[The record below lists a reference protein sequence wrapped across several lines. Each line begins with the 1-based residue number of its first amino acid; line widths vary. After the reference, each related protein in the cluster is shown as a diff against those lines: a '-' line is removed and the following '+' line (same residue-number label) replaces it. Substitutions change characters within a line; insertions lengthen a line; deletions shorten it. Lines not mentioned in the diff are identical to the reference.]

1 MRICIVIISLI
12 LFTACN
18 NKDKKRDKPIILDTT
33 PPQITIIGENNL
45 SVEYGSYYRD
55 AGATVDGNAHIT
67 SMDKVDTKTLGEY
80 NITYIATDSAGN
92 SATAIRTVS
101 VIDTTPPYIKILGKH
116 ILSVEH
122 NSTYID
128 EGATAIDT
136 VDGDVD
142 VTSIGNVDTKTLG
155 DYNITYRATD
165 SAGNSAT
172 AIRKVS
178 VIDSKEPLITINGG
192 SSISVEYNTTYIDAG
207 ATAVDAVDE
216 NVTITTLGLDRVNTN
231 KLGDYNIIYVA
242 VDSTGNS
249 ATARRIV
256 SVIDSTTPQI
266 TIIGDNPQRVEYNST
281 YIDAGAIATDTIDG
295 NVSVTTTGIG
305 NVDTTTIGDY
315 NITYTA
321 TDSAGNSATAIRRVS
336 VRDGTPPH
344 ITIVGEHNL
353 SVEYNS
359 DYIDAG
365 ATAIDAVDGNVSVT
379 TTGNV
384 DTTTIG
390 DYNITYTAT
399 DRAGNSATA
408 TRRVTI
414 LSITT
419 IRGTITYDLVPHK
432 SSGHGLDY
440 NKTTHEKAKLV
451 VVEAVKEDGTIIKS
465 TTTDEN
471 GTYVLAALSLST
483 PIKIRVSAKMLKT
496 GEPGWDVKVV
506 DNTNDKALYVMEG
519 TLASID
525 STNNIRNLNAP
536 SGWTGDDYTQ
546 PRVAA
551 PFAILDIIESAMKK
565 VQSADAQIVFPPLVV
580 NWSPSNVAATGSTDA
595 GQIGTSYYSSGNL
608 YILGDA
614 GSDTDEYDNHVIAHE
629 WGHYYEDKFSRSDS
643 IGGSHSGSDL
653 LDIRV
658 AFGEGWGNAFS
669 AIALDD
675 PIYFDTFGSEQ
686 GSGIEIDMESG
697 TTSHSGWYNQT
708 SVQNIIYDLYD
719 SNDDGADTLSLGFT
733 PIHQM
738 MIDTEK
744 KSDAFTSIFT
754 FIKGM
759 KDANSESAAKIDAIV
774 SSENIAEISDIWGN
788 GRTNRASA
796 FPYKDLSIGT
806 TISNVKFNYSNGKD
820 NKLGNHLYYKV
831 NLPYGYSLASTI
843 KIHQTNGNNSNPN
856 FILYPKLSVN
866 PHFGISGN
874 SDVPGDE
881 TQIWPLPSATHP
893 VLLEVWDANN
903 ISDAE
908 FDISIN
914 HFTW

>member
-1 MRICIVIISLI
+1 MRICIVIIGLI

-18 NKDKKRDKPIILDTT
+18 NKDKKTDKPIILDTT
-33 PPQITIIGENNL
+33 PPQITIIGESNL
-45 SVEYGSYYRD
+45 LVEYGSSYQD
-55 AGATVDGNAHIT
+55 AGATVDGNAHVT
-67 SMDKVDTKTLGEY
+67 SMDKVDTKTLGDY

-101 VIDTTPPYIKILGKH
+101 VIDTTPPYIKILGKR
-116 ILSVEH
+116 ILDVEH

-128 EGATAIDT
+128 EGATAIDK

-178 VIDSKEPLITINGG
+178 VIDAEKPLITINGG

-207 ATAVDAVDE
+207 ATAVDAIDK
-216 NVTITTLGLDRVNTN
+216 NVTIITLDLDRVNTN
-231 KLGDYNIIYVA
+231 KLGDYNITYVA
-242 VDSTGNS
+242 EDSAGNI
-249 ATARRIV
+249 AIARRTV

-266 TIIGDNPQRVEYNST
+266 TIIGDNPQQVEYNST
-281 YIDAGAIATDTIDG
+281 YDDEGAIATDTIDG
-295 NVSVTTTGIG
+295 DLNVTTTG

-321 TDSAGNSATAIRRVS
+321 TDSAGNSATAIRRVL
-336 VRDGTPPH
+336 VRDGTAPH
-344 ITIVGEHNL
+344 ITIVGKRTL
-353 SVEYNS
+353 SVKYNS
-359 DYIDAG
+359 TYIDAG

-379 TTGNV
+379 TTGSV
-384 DTTTIG
+384 DTTTTG

-399 DRAGNSATA
+399 DKAGNSATA
-408 TRRVTI
+408 TRTVTI
-414 LSITT
+414 CITT
-419 IRGTITYDLVPHK
+419 IRGTITYDLVPNK
-432 SSGHGLDY
+432 SSAQGLDY
-440 NKTTHEKAKLV
+440 NKTTHEKAKFV
-451 VVEAVKEDGTIIKS
+451 VVEAVEENGTIIKS

-471 GTYVLAALSLST
+471 GTYVLADLPLST
-483 PIKIRVSAKMLKT
+483 PIKIRVLAKMLKT

-506 DNTNDKALYVMEG
+506 DNTNNKALYAMEG

-551 PFAILDIIESAMKK
+551 PFAILDTIKSAMKK

-580 NWSPSNVAATGSTDA
+580 NWSPSNVAAVGRTDA
-595 GQIGTSYYSSGNL
+595 GQIGTSNYSSGNL

-643 IGGSHSGSDL
+643 IGGSHSGNDL

-675 PIYFDTFGSEQ
+675 PIYFDTSGSEQ
-686 GSGIEIDMESG
+686 GSGSETDMESG
-697 TTSHSGWYNQT
+697 TTSNPGWYNET

-719 SNDDGADTLSLGFT
+719 SNDDSNDTLSLGFT

-738 MIDTEK
+738 MIDAEK
-744 KSDAFTSIFT
+744 KSYAFTSIFT

-759 KDANSESAAKIDAIV
+759 KDANSENADKIDAIV
-774 SSENIAEISDIWGN
+774 SSENIAKISDIWGN
-788 GRTNRASA
+788 GRTNRASE
-796 FPYKDLSIGT
+796 FPYKDLSIST
-806 TISNVKFNYSNGKD
+806 TISNVKFNYSHGED

-831 NLPYGYSLASTI
+831 DLPSGYIFFYKI
-843 KIHQTNGNNSNPN
+843 KIHQTNGSNSNPN
-856 FILYPKLSVN
+856 FILYPKLPDD
-866 PHFGISGN
+866 PHSLVRGTSEN
-874 SDVPGDE
+874 LGDE
-881 TQIWPLPSATHP
+881 TQTWLLPSATHT

-908 FDISIN
+908 FDISIR
-914 HFTW
+914 